1 MRTPVTWATAFLL
14 CGALFSGEK
23 EAEKEEAGKEAAATP
38 EEGPAPKETG
48 PAAKTEGASPAL
60 SSTQLKDH
68 LERWG
73 IKDYLYDDK
82 RKLFFF
88 GLKEKE
94 EEYLFHVRL
103 FGAGERQFLLVAARY
118 VAQAKPEEGKGEVF
132 FKKIASLN
140 YRMVLGRIGWD
151 EETGEVSCD
160 YVLPVNGEMSRD
172 AFSDVLDGVVGGSR
186 QAREVL
192 GPFHTSEPAAEP
204 TEEPGENGAKE
215 AEVGAD
221 RHDEKEKPPPS
232 TQQEDGAGKTAA
244 PGPVEHSDESG
255 KRTARDTKE

>member
-1 MRTPVTWATAFLL
+1 MRTPTTCAIPLLL
-14 CGALFSGEK
+14 CCALFSGEK
-23 EAEKEEAGKEAAATP
+23 PVEEDQAGKEMATP
-38 EEGPAPKETG
+38 PEEVAAPKETG
-48 PAAKTEGASPAL
+48 PDEKAEKSSTGL

-73 IKDYLYDDK
+73 IKEYLYDDE

-88 GLKEKE
+88 GLKDKE

-103 FGAGERQFLLVAARY
+103 FGAGKRQFLLVAARY

-132 FKKIASLN
+132 FRKIAALN

-160 YVLPVNGEMSRD
+160 YVLPIDGKMRHD

-186 QAREVL
+186 QVRKAL
-192 GPFHTSEPAAEP
+192 GPLHAPQPAP
-204 TEEPGENGAKE
+204 EPGNNGTK
-215 AEVGAD
+215 GAD
-221 RHDEKEKPPPS
+221 ADTDQHEEKEKPLNN
-232 TQQEDGAGKTAA
+232 TQQKDDEAKAA
-244 PGPVEHSDESG
+244 VPGPAEHSDENG
-255 KRTARDTKE
+255 KQTAQDAKE